1 VSASRGFV
9 TLKADITGEPTPA
22 VAALR
27 ERLKVLGAPTIIF
40 LDARG
45 TERVDLRLTGFEKA
59 EAFLARMARARSS

>member
-1 VSASRGFV
+1 VAASRGFV
-9 TLKADITGEPTPA
+9 MLKADITGEPTPD

-59 EAFLARMARARSS
+59 GGFLARMARARSS